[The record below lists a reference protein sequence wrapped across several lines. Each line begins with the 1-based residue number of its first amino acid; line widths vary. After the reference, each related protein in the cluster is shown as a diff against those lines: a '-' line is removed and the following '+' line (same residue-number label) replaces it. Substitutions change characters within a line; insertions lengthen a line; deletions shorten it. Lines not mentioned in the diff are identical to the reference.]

1 MFNSRKSKGLKSY
14 LSVRLMRIL
23 TATGILRAVAENVYA
38 HTRFSLA
45 YLDGSEVDFFEL
57 WYFLVSLAA
66 RGNWL

>member
-1 MFNSRKSKGLKSY
+1 
-14 LSVRLMRIL
+14 MRIL
-23 TATGILRAVAENVYA
+23 TATRILRAVAENVYA

-57 WYFLVSLAA
+57 WYFLVSVAA